1 MLRTLL
7 ARSSIRTAATT
18 RTFTTGRA
26 LMTDGAT
33 GSGASR
39 VGGQAAGDAFTK
51 REKAAEEMWIKEEEK
66 RKLRELHDK
75 LKEQKDHI
83 EKMQTDIETMM
94 KESGGEQH

>member
-39 VGGQAAGDAFTK
+39 VGGQAAG
-51 REKAAEEMWIKEEEK
+51 
-66 RKLRELHDK
+66 
-75 LKEQKDHI
+75 
-83 EKMQTDIETMM
+83 
-94 KESGGEQH
+94 